1 MFNDKIRLYF
11 SFFLI
16 LSSFGFFVYGWIERS
31 EGNEFNQ
38 IWALSFLLIF
48 GAMVH
53 LQKIGSSK
61 KKSVKK
67 INRLFYAF
75 SCS

>member
-16 LSSFGFFVYGWIERS
+16 LSSLAFFVYGWIERS
-31 EGNEFNQ
+31 NGNDFNQ
-38 IWALSFLLIF
+38 IWALSFLMLF

-61 KKSVKK
+61 NIKRRKKQE
-67 INRLFYAF
+67 
-75 SCS
+75 

>member
-1 MFNDKIRLYF
+1 MFNNKGRLYF

-16 LSSFGFFVYGWIERS
+16 LSSLGFFVYGWIERS
-31 EGNEFNQ
+31 DGNEFNQ
-38 IWALSFLLIF
+38 IWALSILMLF

-61 KKSVKK
+61 KKNRRKK
-67 INRLFYAF
+67 Q
-75 SCS
+75 

>member
-31 EGNEFNQ
+31 NGNDFNQ
-38 IWALSFLLIF
+38 IWALSFLMLF

-61 KKSVKK
+61 NKKRRKK
-67 INRLFYAF
+67 QE
-75 SCS
+75 

>member
-1 MFNDKIRLYF
+1 MFNHNARLYF

-16 LSSFGFFVYGWIERS
+16 LSSLGFFVYGWIERS
-31 EGNEFNQ
+31 DGNEFNQ
-38 IWALSFLLIF
+38 IWALSILMLF

-61 KKSVKK
+61 KKNRRKK
-67 INRLFYAF
+67 Q
-75 SCS
+75 

>member
-16 LSSFGFFVYGWIERS
+16 LSSLGFFVYGWIERS
-31 EGNEFNQ
+31 NGNDFNQ
-38 IWALSFLLIF
+38 IWALSFLMLF

-53 LQKIGSSK
+53 LQKIGSIKNEKRRK
-61 KKSVKK
+61 KQE
-67 INRLFYAF
+67 
-75 SCS
+75 

>member
-1 MFNDKIRLYF
+1 MFNLKARLYF

-16 LSSFGFFVYGWIERS
+16 LSSLGFFVYGWIERS
-31 EGNEFNQ
+31 DGNEFNQ
-38 IWALSFLLIF
+38 IWALSILMLF

-61 KKSVKK
+61 KKNRRKK
-67 INRLFYAF
+67 Q
-75 SCS
+75 